1 MSLFWSLVCV
11 SMSLFIHCAD
21 QLLPRLCTAPGHFLV
36 FCGAP
41 RQCAGVS
48 GSSYLGQG
56 PGKMLIRWVSFLP
69 SISYVQKWEFPGRNL
84 SKRLCFPC
92 EENWGMAEENFSDKP
107 NRRIRLSQLEWE
119 ERKEQWQAVRSVA
132 ARMEVGGEHPK
143 NAEPWGCSAGSMQ
156 TLESHQHQHAI
167 STSSQ
172 VNWTTPP
179 PTEPWICS
187 FCKENLKGF
196 PGSFWLHSDVTLKWW
211 CDVSKF
217 MVATF

>member
-21 QLLPRLCTAPGHFLV
+21 QLLPRLSTAPGHFLV
-36 FCGAP
+36 LCSAP

-56 PGKMLIRWVSFLP
+56 LGKMLIRWVSFLP

-107 NRRIRLSQLEWE
+107 NRRIRLRQLEWE

-132 ARMEVGGEHPK
+132 ARMEVGGEHPQ

-156 TLESHQHQHAI
+156 TLESRD

-187 FCKENLKGF
+187 FFFKPEGLSWLFLIIFRYYIEVVMWCLWVCGRNFLKQ
-196 PGSFWLHSDVTLKWW
+196 
-211 CDVSKF
+211 
-217 MVATF
+217 